1 MLLNDTV
8 KYDKEDKM
16 KRTKKPAVK
25 PQVARE
31 WLRRYE
37 EDGESPPHIAQ
48 AYHYDARTVRKQI
61 DLERQERERRE
72 ARSIVL
78 RRALEQ
84 HYADLCAFAQKLASQ
99 LTIEDGTLLTLRDD
113 RMWSAL
119 REHLPRSVI
128 WKSLDRWEHIQSQIG
143 QLESEMAKSFE
154 QQVKSRS
161 PLNFITP
168 SQDVGLDSGV
178 VSALAFQC
186 KVVAQGQPGL
196 LSRADFK
203 LSQLAGQVTDMQLGA
218 FHIGKVP
225 NDQVADTQNLVKG
238 LLDEVTNWSS
248 YYELERLYAELKRIQ
263 GVLEDELAIITL
275 RRVVP
280 GRCKYCP
287 I

>member
-1 MLLNDTV
+1 MT
-8 KYDKEDKM
+8 KRIKKM
-16 KRTKKPAVK
+16 PVRPEMRR
-25 PQVARE
+25 Q
-31 WLRRYE
+31 WLQRYE
-37 EDGESPPHIAQ
+37 EEGESPPQIAK
-48 AYHYDARTVRKQI
+48 ADGYDVRTVRKQI

-99 LTIEDGTLLTLRDD
+99 LTIEGGTLLTLRDD

-161 PLNFITP
+161 PLNFVTP
-168 SQDVGLDSGV
+168 PQDIGFSKGV
-178 VSALAFQC
+178 VSALTFQC
-186 KVVAQGQPGL
+186 KVVAQEQPGL

-248 YYELERLYAELKRIQ
+248 YYELEQLYAELKRIQ

-280 GRCKYCP
+280 SRCKYCP

>member
-1 MLLNDTV
+1 
-8 KYDKEDKM
+8 M

-25 PQVARE
+25 PQLARE
-31 WLRRYE
+31 WLRCYE

-61 DLERQERERRE
+61 ELERQERERRE

-84 HYADLCAFAQKLASQ
+84 HYADLCAFAQRLASQ
-99 LTIEDGTLLTLRDD
+99 LTAEGGMLLPLRDD

-128 WKSLDRWEHIQSQIG
+128 WKSLDRWEHIQSRIG

-154 QQVKSRS
+154 EQVKSRS
-161 PLNFITP
+161 PLNFAIP
-168 SQDVGLDSGV
+168 PQVIGLSKGM
-178 VSALAFQC
+178 VSALAFNC
-186 KVVAQGQPGL
+186 KVIAQEQPGL
-196 LSRADFK
+196 LSMADFK
-203 LSQLAGQVTDMQLGA
+203 LHQMERELTDIQLGA
-218 FHIGKVP
+218 FDIGIVP
-225 NDQVADTQNLVKG
+225 NDQVPDIQKLVKE
-238 LLDEVTNWSS
+238 LLDEVTTWNS
-248 YYELERLYAELKRIQ
+248 YYELERLYIELKRTQ

-280 GRCKYCP
+280 GKCIYCP
-287 I
+287 F